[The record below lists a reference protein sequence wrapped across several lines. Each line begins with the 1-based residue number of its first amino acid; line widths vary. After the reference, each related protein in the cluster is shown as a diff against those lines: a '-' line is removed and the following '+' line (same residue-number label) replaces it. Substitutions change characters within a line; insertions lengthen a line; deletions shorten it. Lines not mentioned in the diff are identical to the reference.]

1 MKAMLMNAP
10 GAPEV
15 LQLNDLPIPALPG
28 ANYLRVQLKAAG
40 INPIDTK
47 IRKTAMFHPDKLPA
61 ILGCDGAGVV
71 EAVGD
76 AVTRFKVG
84 DEVYFCNGGLGGE
97 PGNYAQYTTVHEEYA
112 APKPKNLSMTDAAAV
127 PLALITAWEALVD
140 RTGLSKGQTVLIHAA
155 AGGVG
160 HIAVQLAKELGAQV
174 AATVSSE
181 EKAAFAKRLGADLVI
196 NYTIEDVTQ
205 TILNWTNNQGVDVVF
220 DTVGGETFC
229 KSFAAAKVYGK
240 IVTLLQPDC
249 DADHLKIA
257 RLRNQSIIYE
267 LMLTPSLLGMHE
279 ARCAQRRILEAGA
292 GLIDAGKLVIKT
304 SDTFPLAHATEAHRR
319 IEAGHTTGKIVLL
332 IDQASA

>member
-1 MKAMLMNAP
+1 MKAMIMNAP
-10 GAPEV
+10 GGPEA
-15 LQLNDLPIPALPG
+15 LQLTDLPTPALPG

-61 ILGCDGAGVV
+61 ILGCDGAGIV

-76 AVTRFKVG
+76 AVTRFKIG
-84 DEVYFCNGGLGGE
+84 DEIYFCNGGLGGE
-97 PGNYAQYTTVHEEYA
+97 PGNYAQYTTIQEAYA
-112 APKPKNLSMTDAAAV
+112 ALKPKSLSMAEAAAV
-127 PLALITAWEALVD
+127 PLALITAWEALID

-160 HIAVQLAKELGAQV
+160 HIAVQLAKELGANV
-174 AATVSSE
+174 AATVSND
-181 EKAAFAKRLGADLVI
+181 EKAAFAKTLGADLVI
-196 NYTIEDVTQ
+196 NYTREDVTQ
-205 TILNWTNNQGVDVVF
+205 AVLNWTNGQGVDVVF

-229 KSFAAAKVYGK
+229 NSFAAAKVYGK
-240 IVTLLQPDC
+240 IVTLLQSAC

-267 LMLTPSLLGMHE
+267 LMLAPSLLSMHE
-279 ARCAQRRILEAGA
+279 ARCAQRQILEAGA
-292 GLIDAGKLVIKT
+292 GLIDAGKLTIKT
-304 SDTFPLAHATEAHRR
+304 SDTFPLAQAAEAHQL

-332 IDQASA
+332 ID